1 MDRQNIFKTNSPNN
15 IKMNTNNIMDIE
27 DFFKTIEVQTKLSL
41 YRHISVTL
49 NHKGV
54 KIPFGE
60 KNNLSVEDIQS
71 NRGNINHNTLSL
83 FVKHVPDLYVIDYD
97 SKEVDG
103 CELYCRL
110 NDDCVAY
117 TETKKGSHYYV
128 TIKNITPFKNQQ
140 KIHVAGVIDLDLIK
154 TNNIWESKGRVVNGS
169 IKEYDWNDIKQYFN
183 VKKMNFVDSP
193 ASSPPTSPKKLE
205 LVEVEEVVEVVAEE
219 EFMEPIAEPVHI
231 PICNEEQFKNHI
243 NSFKPRFGYSD
254 WLSVG
259 FICYNNFKG
268 SDLGLK
274 FWNLYSQQD
283 EEAYEGK
290 KKLKEKYQT
299 LDSGEDRKLSYKQFI
314 RWNMEDYPCKNKYE
328 HWYIT
333 DYDSFISN
341 MNMECMY
348 HTKSQDI
355 IIVEN
360 DYYFRAKKASAKDY
374 YAKFKF
380 SVKDKL
386 EKDNDINP
394 FDIWINNIDRRD
406 ISDII
411 FDPSGKE
418 CQSKYN
424 IWKGY
429 KYQKTSDYEVE
440 NIKPFVQHIKNII
453 CNGDE
458 ALAEYVIKWFAQII
472 QTPHKKT
479 GVGMVWRSEA
489 EGVGK
494 NIILNLI
501 KDIIGSEYYYS
512 TSNLEHLIG
521 NFNADAEAK
530 ILINMNECLW
540 GGDKKKEGR
549 LKEFITEDSLT
560 INQKGVKTYNINNF
574 ANVCITSNS
583 DWIIGINQNDRRW
596 AMIECSET
604 KHDSQYYKTLVN
616 TNIQDLTN
624 YLWSIDLTDFD
635 TRNIIKTKL
644 HNDQVELNMDT
655 AELFWI
661 DVLEKKRIYGR
672 WLDKPYTIKKSELH
686 EKYTKSDIFG
696 QHDYKMNNVTFWKR
710 IRKISPSMKF
720 MSTGNL
726 VIIQPVSVLRKEY
739 NDHYKY
745 DKFDLEEKLVFCEY
759 EGSG

>member
-1 MDRQNIFKTNSPNN
+1 MDRQNYIKDKSCEIN
-15 IKMNTNNIMDIE
+15 KMNSNINKMDIE
-27 DFFKTIEVQTKLSL
+27 DFYKSIEAKNKLTI
-41 YRHISVTL
+41 YRHINVIL
-49 NHKGV
+49 NNNGN

-60 KNNLSVEDIQS
+60 KNNLSVEQIKA
-71 NRGNINHNTLSL
+71 NRGDIKNNTLSL
-83 FVKHVPDLYVIDYD
+83 SVKHIPDLYVIDYD
-97 SKEVDG
+97 TKEPDD
-103 CELYCRL
+103 CELYEIL
-110 NDDCVAY
+110 NNDCVAF

-128 TIKNITPFKNQQ
+128 YIKNLTGFSNQQ
-140 KIHVAGVIDLDLIK
+140 KVHIDSTIDMDLIK
-154 TNNIWESKGRVVNGS
+154 TNNIWETKGRTINGK
-169 IKEYDWNDIKQYFN
+169 IKEYDWKDIKQFFDI
-183 VKKMNFVDSP
+183 KKMNFYHSP
-193 ASSPPTSPKKLE
+193 ASTPPASPTPHEE
-205 LVEVEEVVEVVAEE
+205 LVIEETIE
-219 EFMEPIAEPVHI
+219 EPIEEPIEFVEPIHI
-231 PICNEEQFKNHI
+231 PTCDEDQFKKHI

-268 SDLGLK
+268 SDIGLK
-274 FWNLYSQQD
+274 FWNIYSQQD
-283 EEAYEGK
+283 EDGYEGK
-290 KKLKEKYQT
+290 KKLKEKYET
-299 LDSGEDRKLSYKQFI
+299 LDSGDDRKLSYKQFV

-328 HWYIT
+328 KWYVT

-341 MNMECMY
+341 MNIECMF

-355 IIVEN
+355 IIVKE

-374 YAKFKF
+374 YSKFKF
-380 SVKDKL
+380 STKDKDN
-386 EKDNDINP
+386 KDIEINP
-394 FDIWINNIDRRD
+394 FDIWVNHIDRRD

-418 CQSKYN
+418 CESKYN

-429 KYQKTSDYEVE
+429 KYQNTGEYETE

-458 ALAEYVIKWFAQII
+458 ALAEYVIMWFAQII

-479 GVGMVWRSEA
+479 TVGMVWRSEA

-501 KDIIGSEYYYS
+501 KNIIGSEYYYS

-596 AMIECSET
+596 AMIECSEI
-604 KHDSQYYKTLVN
+604 KHDSKYYKTLVD

-624 YLWSIDLTDFD
+624 YLWSIDLSDFD
-635 TRNIIKTKL
+635 ATNIIKTKL
-644 HNDQVELNMDT
+644 HHEQVELNMDT
-655 AELFWI
+655 AELFWLHI
-661 DVLEKKRIYGR
+661 LEKKRIYER
-672 WLDKPYTIKKSELH
+672 WLETPYKIKKSDLH
-686 EKYTKSDIFG
+686 EIYTKSDIFG

-710 IRKISPSMKF
+710 IRKISPSLQF
-720 MSTGNL
+720 ISTGNL
-726 VIIQPVSVLRKEY
+726 VVIQPVSVLREEY
-739 NDHYKY
+739 NNHYKY
-745 DKFDLEEKLVFCEY
+745 DKFDLSEDLVYTDYQAEW
-759 EGSG
+759 

>member
-1 MDRQNIFKTNSPNN
+1 M
-15 IKMNTNNIMDIE
+15 
-27 DFFKTIEVQTKLSL
+27 
-41 YRHISVTL
+41 
-49 NHKGV
+49 
-54 KIPFGE
+54 
-60 KNNLSVEDIQS
+60 
-71 NRGNINHNTLSL
+71 
-83 FVKHVPDLYVIDYD
+83 
-97 SKEVDG
+97 
-103 CELYCRL
+103 
-110 NDDCVAY
+110 
-117 TETKKGSHYYV
+117 
-128 TIKNITPFKNQQ
+128 
-140 KIHVAGVIDLDLIK
+140 DLIK
-154 TNNIWESKGRVVNGS
+154 KNNIWETKGRIVNGS

-183 VKKMNFVDSP
+183 VKKMNFKNSP
-193 ASSPPTSPKKLE
+193 PSSPPASPTPNVE
-205 LVEVEEVVEVVAEE
+205 LVEEVVAEE
-219 EFMEPIAEPVHI
+219 VVAEEVVAEEVVVEEVEPIAEPLHI
-231 PICNEEQFKNHI
+231 PTCDEEQFKKHI
-243 NSFKPRFGYSD
+243 NSFKPRFEYSD

-268 SDLGLK
+268 SATGLK
-274 FWNLYSQQD
+274 FWNIYSQQD
-283 EEAYEGK
+283 EEGYEGK
-290 KKLKEKYQT
+290 KKLKEKYET
-299 LDSGEDRKLSYKQFI
+299 LDSGDDRKLSYKQFV

-328 HWYIT
+328 RWYVT

-341 MNMECMY
+341 MNMECMF

-355 IIVEN
+355 IIIEN

-380 SVKDKL
+380 TMKDKAN
-386 EKDNDINP
+386 KDVEINP
-394 FDIWINNIDRRD
+394 FDVWINNIDRRD

-429 KYQKTSDYEVE
+429 KYQKTGEYEKE

-458 ALAEYVIKWFAQII
+458 VLAEYVIKWFAQII

-479 GVGMVWRSEA
+479 AVGMVWRSEA

-501 KDIIGSEYYYS
+501 KDIMGSEYYYS

-596 AMIECSET
+596 AMIECSEI
-604 KHDSQYYKTLVN
+604 KHDSQYYKTLAN

-624 YLWSIDLTDFD
+624 YLWSIDLSEFD
-635 TRNIIKTKL
+635 ARNIIKTKL
-644 HNDQVELNMDT
+644 HHEQVELNMDT
-655 AELFWI
+655 AELFWFHI
-661 DVLEKKRIYGR
+661 LEKKRIYER
-672 WLDKPYTIKKSELH
+672 WLNKPYKIKKSDLH
-686 EKYTKSDIFG
+686 EIYTKSDIFG

-710 IRKISPSMKF
+710 IRKISPSLQF
-720 MSTGNL
+720 ISTGNL
-726 VIIQPVSVLRKEY
+726 VVIQSVDILREEY
-739 NDHYKY
+739 NHHYKY
-745 DKFDLEEKLVFCEY
+745 DKFDLSEELVYAEY
-759 EGSG
+759 EADW

>member
-1 MDRQNIFKTNSPNN
+1 MDRQNN
-15 IKMNTNNIMDIE
+15 IKDKSTKINKMNTNNNMDVE
-27 DFFKTIEVQTKLSL
+27 DFFKTIEAQNKLTI
-41 YRHISVTL
+41 YRHINVTM
-49 NHKGV
+49 NQKGQ
-54 KIPFGE
+54 KIPIGE
-60 KNNLSVEDIQS
+60 KNNLSAEEIKV
-71 NRGNINHNTLSL
+71 NRGDMNHNTLSL
-83 FVKHVPDLYVIDYD
+83 SVKHIPDLYVIDYD
-97 SKEVDG
+97 TKEAED
-103 CELYCRL
+103 CEFYCQL
-110 NDDCVAY
+110 NDECVAM
-117 TETKKGSHYYV
+117 TETKKGYHFYV
-128 TIKNITPFKNQQ
+128 YLKNMGNGFSNQQ
-140 KIHVAGVIDLDLIK
+140 KVNIDSDIDMDLIK
-154 TNNIWESKGRVVNGS
+154 TNNIWETKGRIVNGS
-169 IKEYDWNDIKQYFN
+169 IKEYDWNDIKQYFD
-183 VKKMNFVDSP
+183 VKKMNFYHSP
-193 ASSPPTSPKKLE
+193 ASTPPASPIPH
-205 LVEVEEVVEVVAEE
+205 VEEV
-219 EFMEPIAEPVHI
+219 MESFVDTAHI
-231 PICNEEQFKNHI
+231 PTCDEEQFKKHI

-268 SDLGLK
+268 SDTGLK
-274 FWNLYSQQD
+274 YWNIYSRQD
-283 EEAYEGK
+283 EEGYEGK
-290 KKLKEKYQT
+290 KKLTEKYET
-299 LDSGEDRKLSYKQFI
+299 LDSGDDRKLSYKQFI

-328 HWYIT
+328 KWYIT

-341 MNMECMY
+341 MNRECMF

-355 IIVEN
+355 IIIEN

-380 SVKDKL
+380 TMKDKDD
-386 EKDNDINP
+386 KDVDINP

-418 CQSKYN
+418 CESKYN

-429 KYQKTSDYEVE
+429 KYQNTGEYEKE

-479 GVGMVWRSEA
+479 AVGMVWRSEA

-596 AMIECSET
+596 AMIECAEI
-604 KHDSQYYKTLVN
+604 KHDSQYYKTLAN

-624 YLWSIDLTDFD
+624 YLWSMDLSDFD
-635 TRNIIKTKL
+635 ARNIIKTKL
-644 HNDQVELNMDT
+644 HHEQVELNMDT
-655 AELFWI
+655 AELFWFHI
-661 DVLEKKRIYGR
+661 LEKKRIYDR
-672 WLDKPYTIKKSELH
+672 WLNKPYKIKKSDLH
-686 EKYTKSDIFG
+686 EIYTKSDIFG

-710 IRKISPSMKF
+710 IRKISPSLQFKT
-720 MSTGNL
+720 TGNL
-726 VIIQPVSVLRKEY
+726 VVIQPVSVLRKEY
-739 NDHYKY
+739 NDHYNY
-745 DKFDLEEKLVFCEY
+745 DKFDLSEELVYKEY
-759 EGSG
+759 EAEW

>member
-1 MDRQNIFKTNSPNN
+1 MDRQKIFKTNSSNK
-15 IKMNTNNIMDIE
+15 IKMTDTNKMDVE
-27 DFFKTIEVQTKLSL
+27 DFFKTIEAKNKLAL
-41 YRHISVTL
+41 YRYINVIL
-49 NHKGV
+49 NHNKKGEL
-54 KIPFGE
+54 KKNPIGE
-60 KNNLSVEDIQS
+60 MNNLTPDEIKVD
-71 NRGNINHNTLSL
+71 RGNIKNNILSL
-83 FVKHVPDLYVIDYD
+83 SVKHVKDLYVVDYD
-97 SKEVDG
+97 TKEPDD
-103 CELYCRL
+103 CELYEIL
-110 NDDCVAY
+110 NNDCVAY
-117 TETKKGSHYYV
+117 TDTAKGSHYYIY
-128 TIKNITPFKNQQ
+128 IKNLTEFTNQQ
-140 KIHVAGVIDLDLIK
+140 KIHIDSDIDMDLIK
-154 TNNIWESKGRVVNGS
+154 MNNIWETKGRIVKGT
-169 IKEYDWNDIKQYFN
+169 IKEYDWKDIKQFFD
-183 VKKMNFVDSP
+183 VKKMNFKNSP
-193 ASSPPTSPKKLE
+193 PSSPPASPKPH
-205 LVEVEEVVEVVAEE
+205 VEEEV
-219 EFMEPIAEPVHI
+219 METFIDTAHI
-231 PICNEEQFKNHI
+231 PTCDEEQFKKHI
-243 NSFKPRFGYSD
+243 NSFKPRYGYTD

-259 FICYNNFKG
+259 FVCYNNFNG
-268 SDLGLK
+268 SDTGLK
-274 FWNLYSQQD
+274 YWNLYSQLD
-283 EEAYEGK
+283 EEGYEGK
-290 KKLKEKYQT
+290 KKLREKYET
-299 LDSGEDRKLSYKQFI
+299 LDSGDDRKLSYKQFV

-328 HWYIT
+328 KWYVT

-341 MNMECMY
+341 MNMECMF

-355 IIVEN
+355 IIIEN

-380 SVKDKL
+380 TMKDKDD
-386 EKDNDINP
+386 KDVDINP

-418 CQSKYN
+418 CESKYN

-429 KYQKTSDYEVE
+429 KYQNTGEYEVE

-479 GVGMVWRSEA
+479 AVGMVWRSEA

-596 AMIECSET
+596 AMIECSEI
-604 KHDSQYYKTLVN
+604 KHDSQYYKTLAN

-624 YLWSIDLTDFD
+624 YLWSIDLSEFD
-635 TRNIIKTKL
+635 ARNIIKTKL
-644 HNDQVELNMDT
+644 HHEQVELNMDT
-655 AELFWI
+655 AELFWFHI
-661 DVLEKKRIYGR
+661 LEKKRIYER
-672 WLDKPYTIKKSELH
+672 WLNKPYKIKKSDLH
-686 EKYTKSDIFG
+686 EIYTKSDIFG

-710 IRKISPSMKF
+710 IRKISPSLQF
-720 MSTGNL
+720 VTTGNL
-726 VIIQPVSVLRKEY
+726 VVIQPVSVLREEY
-739 NDHYKY
+739 NKHYNY
-745 DKFDLEEKLVFCEY
+745 DKFDLTEELVYSDY
-759 EGSG
+759 EAEW

>member
-1 MDRQNIFKTNSPNN
+1 MDRQNYIKDKSSDINKMSDN
-15 IKMNTNNIMDIE
+15 IKMDIE
-27 DFFKTIEVQTKLSL
+27 DFFKTIEAKTKLTI
-41 YRHISVTL
+41 YRHINVVL
-49 NHKGV
+49 NTKGN

-60 KNNLSVEDIQS
+60 KNNLSVEDIKA
-71 NRGNINHNTLSL
+71 NRGNSNHNTLSL
-83 FVKHVPDLYVIDYD
+83 SVKHVPDLYVIDFD
-97 SKEVDG
+97 TKDADDDP
-103 CELYCRL
+103 LYEKL
-110 NDDCVAY
+110 NDECVAY

-128 TIKNITPFKNQQ
+128 YLKNMGNGFSNQQ
-140 KIHVAGVIDLDLIK
+140 KVNIDSTIDMDLIK
-154 TNNIWESKGRVVNGS
+154 TNNIWETKGRIVNGK
-169 IKEYDWNDIKQYFN
+169 IREYDWNDIKQFFD
-183 VKKMNFVDSP
+183 VKKMNFYHSP
-193 ASSPPTSPKKLE
+193 ASTPPDSPTTNLE
-205 LVEVEEVVEVVAEE
+205 LVEEVEEVEE
-219 EFMEPIAEPVHI
+219 EFIEPIAEPVHI
-231 PICNEEQFKNHI
+231 PSCDEEQFEKHI

-268 SDLGLK
+268 SDIGLK
-274 FWNLYSQQD
+274 YWNIYSQQD
-283 EEAYEGK
+283 EEGYEGK

-299 LDSGEDRKLSYKQFI
+299 LNSGDDRKLSYKQFI

-328 HWYIT
+328 RWYVT

-341 MNMECMY
+341 MNRECMF

-355 IIVEN
+355 IIIEN

-374 YAKFKF
+374 YSKFKF
-380 SVKDKL
+380 TMKDKAD
-386 EKDNDINP
+386 KDVEINP

-406 ISDII
+406 IRDII

-418 CQSKYN
+418 CASQYN

-429 KYQKTSDYEVE
+429 KYEYTGEYEVQ

-596 AMIECSET
+596 AMIECSEI
-604 KHDSQYYKTLVN
+604 KHDSQYYKTLAN

-624 YLWSIDLTDFD
+624 YLWSMDLSDFD
-635 TRNIIKTKL
+635 ARNIIKTKL
-644 HNDQVELNMDT
+644 HHEQVELNMDT
-655 AELFWI
+655 AELFWVHI
-661 DVLEKKRIYGR
+661 LEKKRIYER
-672 WLDKPYTIKKSELH
+672 WLNKPYKIKKSDLH
-686 EKYTKSDIFG
+686 AIYTKSDIFG
-696 QHDYKMNNVTFWKR
+696 QHDYKMNNVTFWKK
-710 IRKISPSMKF
+710 IRKISPSLQF
-720 MSTGNL
+720 ISTGNL
-726 VIIQPVSVLRKEY
+726 VVIQSVDILRAEY
-739 NDHYKY
+739 NNHYNY
-745 DKFDLEEKLVFCEY
+745 DKFDLSEKLVYTDY
-759 EGSG
+759 ESDDF

>member
-1 MDRQNIFKTNSPNN
+1 MDRQKIFKTNSINK
-15 IKMNTNNIMDIE
+15 IKMTDTNKMDVE
-27 DFFKTIEVQTKLSL
+27 DFFKTIEAQKKLAL
-41 YRHISVTL
+41 YRYINVIL
-49 NHKGV
+49 NHNKKGEL
-54 KIPFGE
+54 KKNPIGE
-60 KNNLSVEDIQS
+60 MNNLTPDEIKVD
-71 NRGNINHNTLSL
+71 RGNIKNKTLSL
-83 FVKHVPDLYVIDYD
+83 SVKHVKDLYVVDYD
-97 SKEVDG
+97 TKEPDD
-103 CELYCRL
+103 CELYEIL
-110 NDDCVAY
+110 NNDCVAY
-117 TETKKGSHYYV
+117 TDTAKGSHYYIY
-128 TIKNITPFKNQQ
+128 IKNLTEFTNQQ
-140 KIHVAGVIDLDLIK
+140 KVHIDSDIDMDLIK
-154 TNNIWESKGRVVNGS
+154 MNNIWETKGRIVKGT
-169 IKEYDWNDIKQYFN
+169 IKEYDWKDIKQFFD
-183 VKKMNFVDSP
+183 VKKMNFKNSP
-193 ASSPPTSPKKLE
+193 PSSPPASPTPNVE
-205 LVEVEEVVEVVAEE
+205 LVVEEEV
-219 EFMEPIAEPVHI
+219 METFIDTAHI
-231 PICNEEQFKNHI
+231 PTCDEEQFKKHI
-243 NSFKPRFGYSD
+243 NSFKPRFGYTD

-259 FICYNNFKG
+259 FVCYNNFNG
-268 SDLGLK
+268 SDTGLK
-274 FWNLYSQQD
+274 YWNIYSQLD
-283 EEAYEGK
+283 EEGYEGK
-290 KKLKEKYQT
+290 KKLREKYET
-299 LDSGEDRKLSYKQFI
+299 LDSGDDRKLSYKQFV

-328 HWYIT
+328 KWYLT

-341 MNMECMY
+341 MNRECMF

-355 IIVEN
+355 IIIEN
-360 DYYFRAKKASAKDY
+360 DYYFRAKKASARDY

-380 SVKDKL
+380 IMKDKD
-386 EKDNDINP
+386 DNDVDINP

-418 CQSKYN
+418 CESKYN

-429 KYQKTSDYEVE
+429 KYQNTGEYEKE

-479 GVGMVWRSEA
+479 AVGMVWRSEA

-596 AMIECSET
+596 AMIECSEI
-604 KHDSQYYKTLVN
+604 KHDSQYYKTLAN

-624 YLWSIDLTDFD
+624 YLWSIDLSEFD
-635 TRNIIKTKL
+635 ARNIIKTKL
-644 HNDQVELNMDT
+644 HHEQVELNMDT
-655 AELFWI
+655 AELFWLHI
-661 DVLEKKRIYGR
+661 LEKKRIYER
-672 WLDKPYTIKKSELH
+672 WLNKPYKIKKSDLH
-686 EKYTKSDIFG
+686 EIYTNSDIFG

-710 IRKISPSMKF
+710 IRKISPSLQF
-720 MSTGNL
+720 VTTGNL
-726 VIIQPVSVLRKEY
+726 VVIQPVSVLREEY
-739 NDHYKY
+739 NKHYNY
-745 DKFDLEEKLVFCEY
+745 DKFDLTEELVYSDY
-759 EGSG
+759 EAEW

>member
-1 MDRQNIFKTNSPNN
+1 MDRQKIFKTNSSNK
-15 IKMNTNNIMDIE
+15 IKMTDTNKMDVE
-27 DFFKTIEVQTKLSL
+27 DFFKTIEAQNKLAL
-41 YRHISVTL
+41 YRYINVIL
-49 NHKGV
+49 NHNKKGEL
-54 KIPFGE
+54 KKNPIGE
-60 KNNLSVEDIQS
+60 MNNLTPDEIKVD
-71 NRGNINHNTLSL
+71 RGNIKNNILSL
-83 FVKHVPDLYVIDYD
+83 SVKHVKDLYVVDYD
-97 SKEVDG
+97 TKEPDD
-103 CELYCRL
+103 CELYEIL
-110 NDDCVAY
+110 NNDCVAY
-117 TETKKGSHYYV
+117 TDTAKGSHYYIY
-128 TIKNITPFKNQQ
+128 IKNLTEFTNQQ
-140 KIHVAGVIDLDLIK
+140 KVHIDSDIDMDLIK
-154 TNNIWESKGRVVNGS
+154 MNNIWETKGRIVKGS
-169 IKEYDWNDIKQYFN
+169 IKEYDWKDIKQFFD
-183 VKKMNFVDSP
+183 VKKMNFKNSP
-193 ASSPPTSPKKLE
+193 PSSPPASPKPH
-205 LVEVEEVVEVVAEE
+205 VEEEV
-219 EFMEPIAEPVHI
+219 METFIDTAHI
-231 PICNEEQFKNHI
+231 PTCDEEQFKKHI
-243 NSFKPRFGYSD
+243 NSFKPRYGYTD

-259 FICYNNFKG
+259 FVCYNNFNG
-268 SDLGLK
+268 SDTGLK
-274 FWNLYSQQD
+274 YWNLYSQLD
-283 EEAYEGK
+283 EEGYEGK
-290 KKLKEKYQT
+290 KKLREKYET
-299 LDSGEDRKLSYKQFI
+299 LDSGDDRKLSYKQFV

-328 HWYIT
+328 KWYVT

-341 MNMECMY
+341 MNMECMF

-355 IIVEN
+355 IIIEN

-380 SVKDKL
+380 TMKDKDD
-386 EKDNDINP
+386 KDVDINP

-418 CQSKYN
+418 CESKYN

-429 KYQKTSDYEVE
+429 KYQNTGEYEVE

-479 GVGMVWRSEA
+479 AVGMVWRSEA

-596 AMIECSET
+596 AMIECSEI
-604 KHDSQYYKTLVN
+604 KHDSQYYKTLAN

-624 YLWSIDLTDFD
+624 YLWSIDLSEFD
-635 TRNIIKTKL
+635 ARNIIKTKL
-644 HNDQVELNMDT
+644 HHEQVELNMDT
-655 AELFWI
+655 AELFWFHI
-661 DVLEKKRIYGR
+661 LEKKRIYER
-672 WLDKPYTIKKSELH
+672 WLNKPYKIKKSDLH
-686 EKYTKSDIFG
+686 EIYTKSDIFG

-710 IRKISPSMKF
+710 IRKISPSLQF
-720 MSTGNL
+720 VTTGNL
-726 VIIQPVSVLRKEY
+726 VVIQPVSVLREEY
-739 NDHYKY
+739 NKHYNY
-745 DKFDLEEKLVFCEY
+745 DKFDLTEELVYSDY
-759 EGSG
+759 EAEW